1 MLLGIGVIGAFT
13 ATVASFFV
21 QQDEGAEMAAI
32 EARLERIE
40 RKLDALARS
49 GRRRR
54 RRGTPTDPES
64 RRWPG
69 RRRRTYGALASISGV
84 VSSVCGP
91 FSVQTAYF
99 DRYIE
104 TPAYSPLTLKA

>member
-40 RKLDALARS
+40 RKLDALVAERDAAA
-49 GRRRR
+49 G
-54 RRGTPTDPES
+54 S
-64 RRWPG
+64 RA
-69 RRRRTYGALASISGV
+69 T
-84 VSSVCGP
+84 
-91 FSVQTAYF
+91 TAP
-99 DRYIE
+99 D
-104 TPAYSPLTLKA
+104 